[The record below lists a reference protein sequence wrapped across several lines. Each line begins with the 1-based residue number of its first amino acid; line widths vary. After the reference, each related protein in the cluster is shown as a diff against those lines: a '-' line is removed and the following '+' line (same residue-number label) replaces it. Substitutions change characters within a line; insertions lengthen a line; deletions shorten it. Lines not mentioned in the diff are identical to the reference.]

1 MLLLIGQAGRFVEGE
16 ILHVPPALRLFTRET
31 PYLDSLF
38 FVATCL
44 IAFVLSPLVEILC
57 PVPGHPWTWWHFAT
71 SSGFIFA
78 LFWVSA
84 LVVSELFLVPFNNK
98 KAEFWMVVSSGI
110 VVARPS

>member
-1 MLLLIGQAGRFVEGE
+1 MELTRMLLLIGQAGRFVEGE

-38 FVATCL
+38 FVVTCL

-84 LVVSELFLVPFNNK
+84 LVGHLPAHLSK
-98 KAEFWMVVSSGI
+98 DDSGDDDPI
-110 VVARPS
+110 VRFKV